1 MAPNLNRNEIIDD
14 ILAPYI
20 RGQMMMAIIKT

>member
-14 ILAPYI
+14 ILTPYI